1 MMASV
6 LFSFF
11 VVVLF
16 PALMAMSASLDL
28 LTMTIPNRIP
38 VALVLGYITLAAMTG
53 MPPQLIALDLSCG
66 LSILLVTFLMFSLSW
81 IGGGDAKLAAATAVW
96 MGWSSIFSYGVLAAI
111 CGGLLTFGILAAR
124 ARPLPAI
131 LARQN
136 WLARLHESKTGVPYG
151 VALAAAGMIEYPH
164 SQLWADALR

>member
-1 MMASV
+1 MASV

-11 VVVLF
+11 AVVFF

-38 VALVLGYITLAAMTG
+38 VALVLGYFMLAAMSG
-53 MPPQLIALDLSCG
+53 MPPQLIVFDLSCG
-66 LSILLVTFLMFSLSW
+66 LSVLLVTFLMFSLRW
-81 IGGGDAKLAAATAVW
+81 IGGGDAKLAAAIAVW
-96 MGWSSIFSYGVLAAI
+96 MGWSSIFSYGASAAI
-111 CGGLLTFGILAAR
+111 CGGFITLGILAAR

-131 LARQN
+131 LARQD
-136 WLARLHESKTGVPYG
+136 WLARLHDSKTGVPYG

-164 SQLWADALR
+164 SQLWAGALR

>member
-1 MMASV
+1 MSSV

-11 VVVLF
+11 VVVFF

-38 VALVLGYITLAAMTG
+38 VALVVGYFILAAMTG
-53 MPPQLIALDLSCG
+53 MPPQLVVFDLSCG
-66 LSILLVTFLMFSLSW
+66 LAVLLVTFVMFSLSW

-96 MGWSSIFSYGVLAAI
+96 MGWSSIFSYGVMAAI
-111 CGGLLTFGILAAR
+111 YGGFLTLGILAAR

-131 LARQN
+131 LARQD
-136 WLARLHESKTGVPYG
+136 WVARLHDSNTGVPYG
-151 VALAAAGMIEYPH
+151 VALAAAGMIQYPH
-164 SQLWADALR
+164 SELWAGALR